1 MATTYSISHKNKARG
16 GFDSPEKIKE
26 LLENNS
32 KWPAE
37 TYNADFRR
45 GVTCLIYTQ
54 FSPRTGQFFPVF
66 SAFERLDLGAI

>member
-1 MATTYSISHKNKARG
+1 MI
-16 GFDSPEKIKE
+16 
-26 LLENNS
+26 
-32 KWPAE
+32 
-37 TYNADFRR
+37 ADFRR